1 MDAVEGVCLGKV
13 RYAGMKRL
21 DYWIDFDPSGLIK
34 YEKSGLHGCKA
45 VGCLSK
51 SSGLGGARFYFGTL
65 RNSSVRRNIIRS
77 IIQQNSSL
85 SINFYHIS
93 TNLSDLCRNLF
104 VTIVFLCRVI

>member
-21 DYWIDFDPSGLIK
+21 DYWIDFDSLGLAK

-51 SSGLGGARFYFGTL
+51 SSGLGGARFHFGTS

-77 IIQQNSSL
+77 IIKQNISL
-85 SINFYHIS
+85 SINFYHNS
-93 TNLSDLCRNLF
+93 SNVSDRCRNLF
-104 VTIVFLCRVI
+104 VAFVFLCPVI

>member
-21 DYWIDFDPSGLIK
+21 DYWIDFDSLGLAK

-51 SSGLGGARFYFGTL
+51 SSGLGGARFHFGTS

-93 TNLSDLCRNLF
+93 TNRSDRSSKLF
-104 VTIVFLCRVI
+104 VTFVSLCLAG

>member
-1 MDAVEGVCLGKV
+1 MDAIEGVCLGKV

-51 SSGLGGARFYFGTL
+51 SSGLGGARFHFGTSM
-65 RNSSVRRNIIRS
+65 NSSVKRNIIRS
-77 IIQQNSSL
+77 IFQQNVSL
-85 SINFYHIS
+85 SINF
-93 TNLSDLCRNLF
+93 LSYPIKSQRSF
-104 VTIVFLCRVI
+104 

>member
-1 MDAVEGVCLGKV
+1 MDAIEGVCLGKV
-13 RYAGMKRL
+13 RYAGMERL

-51 SSGLGGARFYFGTL
+51 SSGLGGARFYFGTS

-77 IIQQNSSL
+77 MIQQNSSL

-104 VTIVFLCRVI
+104 VTIVFLCPVI

>member
-34 YEKSGLHGCKA
+34 YEKSRLHGCKA

-51 SSGLGGARFYFGTL
+51 SSDLGGARFHFGTSI
-65 RNSSVRRNIIRS
+65 NSSVRRNIIRS
-77 IIQQNSSL
+77 IIQQNGSL
-85 SINFYHIS
+85 SIHLHHFS
-93 TNLSDLCRNLF
+93 SNLSDRYRNLF
-104 VTIVFLCRVI
+104 ITFICLCLAS